1 MKPKKYYIAE
11 ILQSLCEKV
20 DDLGICD
27 SVYAEHRPTGHGEQS
42 DRMVVVSIPTQI
54 VDNSAYQRAGINIH
68 IIARNRDGGISATD
82 ELQAMLD
89 GIMSLFP
96 ITERRYTVTSPNLLF
111 KGDDELGFTVWV
123 VNANLVIN
131 TTDRLIYG
139 GE

>member
-42 DRMVVVSIPTQI
+42 DRMVVVSITTQI